1 MASFTVPCPKTSA
14 VFVGASSQSR
24 HQLPPQTSVS
34 FPSDSRSAPA
44 LLSLSAQLNEVS
56 AIEKSTNSHLATEEE
71 VPKAMADATSISAF
85 LSQAANLVKL
95 VDSKDI
101 VEVQLKQMECEILIR
116 KKEALSPMNIT
127 AAPVSTAQLVFPQ
140 PMVQPQMPPGPAP
153 APLPA
158 APALPP
164 PAPAK
169 AKSSHPPLK
178 CPMAGTFYRSPA
190 PGAPPFVKV
199 GDKIKKGQVVCII
212 EAMKLMNEIEA
223 EQSGTVVEIVVE
235 DGKPVSVDM
244 PLFIIEP

>member
-1 MASFTVPCPKTSA
+1 MASFTVPCPKNSA

-24 HQLPPQTSVS
+24 HQLPPQTSGGFKV
-34 FPSDSRSAPA
+34 
-44 LLSLSAQLNEVS
+44 SAQLNEVS

-127 AAPVSTAQLVFPQ
+127 AAPVSTAQPAFLQ
-140 PMVQPQMPPGPAP
+140 PM
-153 APLPA
+153 
-158 APALPP
+158 
-164 PAPAK
+164 
-169 AKSSHPPLK
+169 
-178 CPMAGTFYRSPA
+178 
-190 PGAPPFVKV
+190 V

-244 PLFIIEP
+244 VSRSFSIHALTPFNRSHVLYLTSYLPLCSLYLSLNPEEQMHRWNSMS